1 MRFFILFSLAIL
13 VYADVPGCPNG
24 LMSFNYSKLPVVF
37 PSGGDLQTF
46 PDFYNCQLQISVP
59 LGYFAIF
66 TLDVNSANPGKNAP
80 VQVID
85 QTNQTENVFHSE
97 TEEFYLISKGG
108 SINLS
113 TGNSKTQFRV
123 QINWKQY
130 PSTPQTQ
137 PKEIYNFFYV
147 NSVSDSQIFY
157 FHSTNLNI
165 STHIAHTTNP
175 QTLQDLR
182 GLIFFNGPYWN
193 STILGT
199 GRQIFDRKSQFVTSA
214 PYNHYLTVLFL
225 GNSAET
231 DIQFVEQLYENTQQF
246 TEIQT
251 LVYNGN
257 ITRELTMEASGNGKS
272 IVQTYS
278 SHSIVE
284 GILSINGT
292 EYLDVYPH
300 EGRQNMSN
308 SIFRYLASDSSSQLP
323 QQFYGQ
329 PNSYVLTGG
338 KAKITLSNVK
348 SKLEETK
355 DYGRSG
361 FFESRYFGQPWI
373 NQDFKFGL
381 KAINSTIPTVFKFEF
396 RTVPLEDHDSLD
408 VTVWNG
414 GVDQTTS
421 YYNKKPTNGS
431 LEVIGDYCTVSYN
444 TVNGGMHNGSLVRY
458 TVTLQKLTIGF
469 SGIFSF
475 IFVALSVFVFH

>member
-130 PSTPQTQ
+130 
-137 PKEIYNFFYV
+137 
-147 NSVSDSQIFY
+147 
-157 FHSTNLNI
+157 
-165 STHIAHTTNP
+165 
-175 QTLQDLR
+175 LR

-284 GILSINGT
+284 GILSIDGT

-300 EGRQNMSN
+300 EGLKNMSN
-308 SIFRYLASDSSSQLP
+308 SIIRY
-323 QQFYGQ
+323 
-329 PNSYVLTGG
+329 
-338 KAKITLSNVK
+338 
-348 SKLEETK
+348 
-355 DYGRSG
+355 R
-361 FFESRYFGQPWI
+361 
-373 NQDFKFGL
+373 
-381 KAINSTIPTVFKFEF
+381 
-396 RTVPLEDHDSLD
+396 
-408 VTVWNG
+408 
-414 GVDQTTS
+414 
-421 YYNKKPTNGS
+421 YNKKPTNGS
-431 LEVIGDYCTVSYN
+431 LEVIGDYCTVSYD
-444 TVNGGMHNGSLVRY
+444 TGIGGIHNGSLIRY
-458 TVTLQKLTIGF
+458 TVTQPKLTIGL

-475 IFVALSVFVFH
+475 VFVALNVFAFH

>member
-130 PSTPQTQ
+130 
-137 PKEIYNFFYV
+137 
-147 NSVSDSQIFY
+147 
-157 FHSTNLNI
+157 
-165 STHIAHTTNP
+165 
-175 QTLQDLR
+175 LR

-284 GILSINGT
+284 GILSIDGT

-300 EGRQNMSN
+300 EGLKNMSN
-308 SIFRYLASDSSSQLP
+308 SIIRYRASDSSSQLP
-323 QQFYGQ
+323 QQFNGQ

-338 KAKITLSNVK
+338 KAKITLSNVQ
-348 SKLEETK
+348 SRLEETK
-355 DYGRSG
+355 DFGRSG
-361 FFESRYFGQPWI
+361 FLESRYFGQPWMD
-373 NQDFKFGL
+373 QDFKFGL
-381 KAINSTIPTVFKFEF
+381 KAVNSTTPTVFKFEF
-396 RTVPLEDHDSLD
+396 GTVPLENQDTLH
-408 VTVWNG
+408 VTIYNG
-414 GVDQTTS
+414 GVDQTIS

-431 LEVIGDYCTVSYN
+431 LEVIGDYCTVSYD
-444 TVNGGMHNGSLVRY
+444 TGIGGIHNGSLIRY
-458 TVTLQKLTIGF
+458 TVTQPKLTIGL

-475 IFVALSVFVFH
+475 VFVALNVFAFH

>member
-123 QINWKQY
+123 QINWKQ
-130 PSTPQTQ
+130 S
-137 PKEIYNFFYV
+137 
-147 NSVSDSQIFY
+147 
-157 FHSTNLNI
+157 
-165 STHIAHTTNP
+165 
-175 QTLQDLR
+175 
-182 GLIFFNGPYWN
+182 
-193 STILGT
+193 
-199 GRQIFDRKSQFVTSA
+199 

-284 GILSINGT
+284 GILSIDGT

-300 EGRQNMSN
+300 EGLKNMSN
-308 SIFRYLASDSSSQLP
+308 SIIRYRASDSSSQLP
-323 QQFYGQ
+323 QQFNGQ

-338 KAKITLSNVK
+338 KAKITLSNVQ
-348 SKLEETK
+348 SRLEETK
-355 DYGRSG
+355 DFGRSG
-361 FFESRYFGQPWI
+361 FLESRYFGQPWMD
-373 NQDFKFGL
+373 QDFKFGL
-381 KAINSTIPTVFKFEF
+381 KAVNSTTPTVFKFEF
-396 RTVPLEDHDSLD
+396 GTVPLENQDTLH
-408 VTVWNG
+408 VTIYNG
-414 GVDQTTS
+414 GVDQTIS

-431 LEVIGDYCTVSYN
+431 LEVIGDYCTVSYD
-444 TVNGGMHNGSLVRY
+444 TGIGGIHNGSLIRY
-458 TVTLQKLTIGF
+458 TVTQPKLTIGL

-475 IFVALSVFVFH
+475 VFVALNVFAFH